1 MQGSCSGMKVS
12 RSEKRLQEQVEKT
25 LQQILVLFSAENVL
39 EPPICKGVYRPFSCF
54 VLFHVH
60 LSNVFNFPRKYIPTR
75 PTNKNSDVKF
85 LESQLFCGKTE
96 IVFAEGVPFFGCDR
110 IQLAASASCREPFFG
125 RKPRFTPLD
134 RTQLLPPA
142 SCRGQSRCFITF
154 LRRRPFTDADRS
166 AVWSASA
173 TVSGRFPPQNA
184 SDADVIDES
193 SASFVERQEKERG
206 LSRSL

>member
-1 MQGSCSGMKVS
+1 MNSPPGPLTARPLRRNTRSFARYPLLCPLPATLSATGLSYGSQHPVS
-12 RSEKRLQEQVEKT
+12 YRYCTKT
-25 LQQILVLFSAENVL
+25 SIFAPRQDSATSLSILSAIDIE
-39 EPPICKGVYRPFSCF
+39 
-54 VLFHVH
+54 
-60 LSNVFNFPRKYIPTR
+60 
-75 PTNKNSDVKF
+75 
-85 LESQLFCGKTE
+85 
-96 IVFAEGVPFFGCDR
+96 
-110 IQLAASASCREPFFG
+110 
-125 RKPRFTPLD
+125 RKPRFSPLD